1 MIEIAVS
8 ILSADWGN
16 LKEEIARIED
26 QIEAL
31 HFDIMDG
38 HFVPEISFGAG
49 LLEALRGHFP
59 HPFYAHLMVNE
70 PERFI
75 GGLIRAGA
83 NAIYIHIESTPHLH
97 RALNRIKEAGLS
109 AGVALNPATP
119 LHLLEDIWDIT
130 DNLLIMSVNP
140 GAGGQVF
147 LPFILN
153 KIKKARQIIE
163 ERGLPT
169 KIAVDGGINLETSTP
184 VVEAGASILVVGSY
198 VFNGENPRENLR
210 KLREKIRITT

>member
-16 LKEEIARIED
+16 LRGEIAQIED
-26 QIEAL
+26 QIDAL

-38 HFVPEISFGAG
+38 HFVPDISFGVG
-49 LLEALRGHFP
+49 LVEALRGHFT

-75 GGLIRAGA
+75 EGLIRAGA
-83 NAIYIHIESTPHLH
+83 NAIYIHLESTPHLH
-97 RALNRIKEAGLS
+97 RALDRIKEAGLS

-119 LHLLEDIWDIT
+119 LHLLEDIWEIT

-163 ERGLPT
+163 ERRLPT
-169 KIAVDGGINLETSTP
+169 KIAVDGGINLETS
-184 VVEAGASILVVGSY
+184 VSAVEAGASILVVGSY

-210 KLREKIRITT
+210 KLREKIRII